1 MDRYPEF
8 DRHPGGL
15 AEHGD
20 ETSLL
25 EDHTRRIAGGSTGR
39 RLGMSMPGA
48 IAGAFL
54 VTALALGAALSPN
67 LAIRDETATRG
78 GDAAAAGD
86 LAGAGSG
93 GGALLGQAGS
103 TDDWAK
109 VGDDFGKDG
118 EPGSEP
124 IKDEHPD
131 GDAEPGDKPASDEP
145 TDAPKDEPTPQPEAK
160 VLGLEL
166 KLDGAKVVVD
176 WTACEVDG
184 FRAYKIIRSTN
195 DAARWPMG
203 TGDSLA
209 GVVED
214 AGKTIFVDA
223 KAPAGKKLWYKVVA
237 LAERE
242 GTLAVVCTTQTKGI
256 TTKPAPTDPPATDG
270 ATIALEIGIVEGHPK
285 LVWGECAVD
294 FDYYKV
300 VRSTD
305 STVTWPAGSN
315 DVVVGVV
322 GPDGNRKVYDGDA
335 PAGKKLY
342 YRVFCVRSSGEGYV
356 VVGKSATK
364 SVTTPSGEPKPEP
377 YVLGFTVVQTADGV
391 VLEWEACNSDGFAF
405 YKVVRSMT
413 NTKPNYPLNDG
424 TEVIAAFEDHTKTRF
439 VDTNVEPGQTW
450 YYRVVSMGYW
460 NGQKVT
466 LGYTPVGSLTVQ

>member
-15 AEHGD
+15 DEHGD
-20 ETSLL
+20 DLLPL
-25 EDHTRRIAGGSTGR
+25 EDRTRKLSGGTTSR

-54 VTALALGAALSPN
+54 VTALAFGAVFSPDD
-67 LAIRDETATRG
+67 AIRD
-78 GDAAAAGD
+78 AAGSRNGD
-86 LAGAGSG
+86 LGPTAATAEGGS
-93 GGALLGQAGS
+93 ANTAALGQAGS
-103 TDDWAK
+103 SDDWATI
-109 VGDDFGKDG
+109 GDHFGADT

-124 IKDEHPD
+124 VKDEDPD
-131 GDAEPGDKPASDEP
+131 GEKGDKPGADEP
-145 TDAPKDEPTPQPEAK
+145 TDQPKDEPTPQPEAK

-166 KLDGAKVVVD
+166 KLDGARVVID
-176 WTACEVDG
+176 WTGCDVDG
-184 FRAYKIIRSTN
+184 FRYYKVIRSTN

-203 TGDSLA
+203 TGDSLVA
-209 GVVED
+209 AIED
-214 AGKTIFVDA
+214 AGKTVFVDT

-237 LAERE
+237 LVERE
-242 GTLAVVCTTQTKGI
+242 GDLVVACTTLTKGI
-256 TTKPAPTDPPATDG
+256 TTKPAPTEPPVTDG
-270 ATIALEIGIVEGHPK
+270 ATLAIEIGIVEGHPK
-285 LVWGECAVD
+285 IAWGECPVD

-315 DVVVGVV
+315 DKVVGVV
-322 GPDGNRKVYDGDA
+322 GPDGHRKVYDGDA
-335 PAGKKLY
+335 PAGKKLW

-364 SVTTPSGEPKPEP
+364 SVVTPTAEPKPEP
-377 YVLGFTVVQTADGV
+377 YVMGFTVAQTEDGV
-391 VLEWEACNSDGFAF
+391 VLEWEACTSDGFAF

-424 TEVIAAFEDHTKTRF
+424 TEVIAVFEDHTKTRF

-450 YYRVVSMGYW
+450 YYRVVSVGYW
-460 NGQKVT
+460 SGQKVT